1 MSRVLIV
8 LIACGKKEIAVKNA
22 ARYPK
27 ATNSIIAVSSL
38 PIFVLVVTFYLIVYL
53 SNNLRNPPKQQIHK
67 ML

>member
-27 ATNSIIAVSSL
+27 ATNFIT
-38 PIFVLVVTFYLIVYL
+38 VV
-53 SNNLRNPPKQQIHK
+53 
-67 ML
+67 